1 MTFLKIHNL
10 QGIAKN
16 NILRTKTMKQN
27 IDYDGMADQG
37 RVPSSEAKKASSRSI
52 WGGILILLLFVLFI
66 LSVTL

>member
-1 MTFLKIHNL
+1 
-10 QGIAKN
+10 
-16 NILRTKTMKQN
+16 MKQN